1 MINPL
6 RSVLDEPRAP
16 SPPARVWRDWL
27 LVGIV
32 VVGAVLEV
40 ALREDLPLPWLSLLA
55 TAGLA
60 PTLLWRRTHPFT
72 VVALAF
78 GVSALVDVGLIIADE
93 PALDM
98 YTLIYFLVLPYALFR
113 WASGREVL
121 AGLAI
126 ILVAA
131 TTGFL
136 VNSSGIGDLIG
147 GAAVLVTSMALG
159 VTARS
164 QHEHRQRRLEQV
176 KAEERVGLAR
186 ELHDTVA
193 HHVSAIAIQAQA
205 GRALAASRPGASD
218 EALEVIEAEASRA
231 LAEMRAMVRVLRNQE
246 PADYAPQPGVADLER
261 LAGAPTTGPRVEVKL
276 SGDLA
281 SLEAAVDAAVFR
293 IAQEAVT
300 NALRHARNATL
311 VEVCV
316 DGGPSSIRLSVR
328 DDGDPG
334 QGRAIESGFGIVG
347 MVERASLL
355 GGACS
360 AGPDPD
366 RGWLVEATLPREVT
380 G

>member
-1 MINPL
+1 M
-6 RSVLDEPRAP
+6 
-16 SPPARVWRDWL
+16 
-27 LVGIV
+27 
-32 VVGAVLEV
+32 
-40 ALREDLPLPWLSLLA
+40 
-55 TAGLA
+55 
-60 PTLLWRRTHPFT
+60 LWRRTHPFT
-72 VVALAF
+72 AVAVAF
-78 GVSALVDVGLIIADE
+78 GVSAAVDVGLIIADE

-98 YTLIYFLVLPYALFR
+98 YTVIYFLVLPYALFR

-131 TTGFL
+131 TAGFFL
-136 VNSSGIGDLIG
+136 SWTGIGDLVG
-147 GAAVLVTSMALG
+147 GTAVLMTSMALG
-159 VTARS
+159 VAARS
-164 QHEHRQRRLEQV
+164 QHDHRRRRLQQA
-176 KAEERVGLAR
+176 KAEERVELAR

-205 GRALAASRPGASD
+205 GRALAASRPASSV

-281 SLEAAVDAAVFR
+281 TLEAAVDAAVFR

-316 DGGPSSIRLSVR
+316 DGGPSSVRLSVR
-328 DDGDPG
+328 DDGEQG
-334 QGRAIESGFGIVG
+334 QGRGTESGFGIIG
-347 MVERASLL
+347 MVERATLL
-355 GGACS
+355 GGTCS
-360 AGPDPD
+360 AGPDRD

-380 G
+380 A